1 VTCPTREILATTLA
15 ADAGID
21 GQQLVTRPLGRRFLL
36 RLQELLSRDGGQC
49 LLLSFTGV
57 GMMDGSFADEVF
69 AALAAARSRRAGHSA
84 CLALRDLDP
93 TSYDNL
99 VLAVTS
105 RPAREPGV
113 RNCVLPVM
121 NDYGRVELAGKA
133 EDHVRQSFE
142 TLRQRGEL
150 TARELASSH
159 GLDIGAASTR
169 LKVLFNLGLACRREE
184 RDERGRLYVYTSIA

>member
-1 VTCPTREILATTLA
+1 MACPTREILATTLA

-21 GQQLVTRPLGRRFLL
+21 GHQLVTRPLGRRFLP
-36 RLQELLSRDGGQC
+36 RLQELLSGNGGRC
-49 LLLSFTGV
+49 LLLSFAGV
-57 GMMDGSFADEVF
+57 AMMDASFADEVF
-69 AALAAARSRRAGHSA
+69 AALAAARSRRTGQSA
-84 CLALRDLDP
+84 CLVLRDLDP

-105 RPAREPGV
+105 RPVREPGV
-113 RNCVLPVM
+113 RNCVLPVL
-121 NDYGRVELAGKA
+121 NDHGRVELVGKA
-133 EDHVRQSFE
+133 EDHVRQTFE

-150 TARELASSH
+150 TARELADSH

-184 RDERGRLYVYTSIA
+184 RDERGRLYVYTSID

>member
-1 VTCPTREILATTLA
+1 MACPTHEILATTLA

-21 GQQLVTRPLGRRFLL
+21 GQQLVTRPLGRRFLP
-36 RLQELLSRDGGQC
+36 RLQALLSGNGGRC
-49 LLLSFTGV
+49 LLLSFADV

-69 AALAAARSRRAGHSA
+69 AALAAARSRRTGHSG
-84 CLALRDLDP
+84 CLVLRDLDS

-105 RPAREPGV
+105 RPVRELGV
-113 RNCVLPVM
+113 RNCVLPVL
-121 NDYGRVELAGKA
+121 NDRGQVELVGKA
-133 EDHVRQSFE
+133 EDHVRETFE
-142 TLRQRGEL
+142 TLRQHREL
-150 TARELASSH
+150 TARELADSQ

-184 RDERGRLYVYTSIA
+184 RDERGRLYVYTSIG